1 MSGEHDPS
9 SMTVADQD
17 TGDDDEIV
25 AIAGTVVPQI
35 RGRLRTRLPSRV
47 RTARSQLL
55 VMVAYLLVTPLFLG
69 FEAIIGGLAKL
80 NLATTDLLAA
90 TVGNIVAAGACYL
103 AARLIYARSR
113 VGYYLGVGVAAFIG
127 AASIFAIS
135 RVISGSAGLTGN
147 PAFFYTVYQAFYLL
161 FAAAIF
167 INLLRELAWSRT
179 LVREAR
185 KSTGQGLQ
193 VPLRDI
199 RIHAGKSR
207 TEVVLPGSAEEAAAQ
222 AERRSQ
228 EPLLAVRGLKK
239 HFPIHGGMLRRQI
252 GTVYAVDGVDFD
264 VYPGEIFSLVG
275 ESGCGKTTLGRT
287 VLQLT
292 PPTAGRVVFDGYE
305 LADVDPD
312 DMRPLRRR
320 MQIIF
325 QDPFG
330 SLNPRMPISDIIGE
344 GLLAQGV
351 SDRKTRDKRVE
362 DSLEIVG
369 LRRDYTRRYP
379 HEFSGGQRQRVGIAR
394 ALALGPDLVVC
405 DEPVSALDVS
415 IQSQVLNLLL
425 DLRRDFN
432 LTYLFISH
440 NLSVVQYFSDRVGVM
455 YLGKLVEEGAV
466 EQLYRDPRHP
476 YTVAL
481 LSAIPDPD
489 PRRRKKRLVLKGDV
503 PSPAAPPSGCRFH
516 TRCWLRE
523 KLGNPEICSTEEPLL
538 RPIETGHR
546 TACHFAEEV
555 SDQAVSQVVATQSVV
570 ETAVA
575 DPV

>member
-1 MSGEHDPS
+1 MTTPEQSPVTESEATEPS
-9 SMTVADQD
+9 VADAPVGTVA
-17 TGDDDEIV
+17 
-25 AIAGTVVPQI
+25 PSI
-35 RGRLRTRLPSRV
+35 RGRLRSRLPGHV
-47 RTARSQLL
+47 RTARGQLL
-55 VMVAYLLVTPLFLG
+55 VLAAYAFFTPLFLSFLG
-69 FEAIIGGLAKL
+69 LTGGLAKL
-80 NLATTDLLAA
+80 KLPTSDLAIAVAGNLALA
-90 TVGNIVAAGACYL
+90 GLCWL
-103 AARLIYARSR
+103 AARLILGRARS
-113 VGYYLGVGVAAFIG
+113 GYLLGLA
-127 AASIFAIS
+127 
-135 RVISGSAGLTGN
+135 AGLAATVASLFNAARLVGGSTGLSGN
-147 PAFFYTVYQAFYLL
+147 DAFFYLVYQLMYTTFGV
-161 FAAAIF
+161 AIVV
-167 INLLRELAWSRT
+167 NLLLEQRWART
-179 LVREAR
+179 LAREQA
-185 KSTGQGLQ
+185 KTSGSGLA

-199 RIHAGKSR
+199 RIRPGGVTSPPGAP
-207 TEVVLPGSAEEAAAQ
+207 TPGSAPAAAVDRNGQ
-222 AERRSQ
+222 Q
-228 EPLLAVRGLKK
+228 PLLAVRGLKK
-239 HFPIHGGMLRRQI
+239 HFPIHGGLLRRQI

-292 PPTAGRVVFDGYE
+292 PPTAGKVVFDGYE

-330 SLNPRMPISDIIGE
+330 SLNPRMPVSDIIGE

-351 SDRKTRDKRVE
+351 KDRKTRDKRTE

-379 HEFSGGQRQRVGIAR
+379 HEFSGGQRQRIGIAR
-394 ALALGPDLVVC
+394 ALALGPDLIVC

-455 YLGKLVEEGAV
+455 YLGRLAEEGAV
-466 EQLYRDPRHP
+466 EQLYRNPRHP

-523 KLGNPEICSTEEPLL
+523 KLGNPEICVTEDPPL
-538 RPIETGHR
+538 RPVEAGHR
-546 TACHFAEEV
+546 TACHFAEQV
-555 SDQAVSQVVATQSVV
+555 SDNIVGEVVATQSVL

>member
-1 MSGEHDPS
+1 
-9 SMTVADQD
+9 MT
-17 TGDDDEIV
+17 TSDDRHLSAASPEL
-25 AIAGTVVPQI
+25 APAGTVMPRI
-35 RGRLRTRLPSRV
+35 RGRLRKRLPGRV
-47 RTARSQLL
+47 RTARGQLVVL
-55 VMVAYLLVTPLFLG
+55 AGYLLLTPILLAILAVTGALQ
-69 FEAIIGGLAKL
+69 KM
-80 NLATTDLLAA
+80 NLPIQDIVAA
-90 TVGNIVAAGACYL
+90 TVGYVVFAVLCIVAG
-103 AARLIYARSR
+103 RLLLRRSR
-113 VGYYLGVGVAAFIG
+113 IGYWLAMLLGLVAVVAGVW
-127 AASIFAIS
+127 AIS
-135 RVISGSAGLTGN
+135 RVITGAQGLAGDPG
-147 PAFFYTVYQAFYLL
+147 FFYVLYQGVHVVLG
-161 FAAAIF
+161 AAILV
-167 INLLRELAWSRT
+167 NLVSQLGSLGKMAAEADRT
-179 LVREAR
+179 GEDLHVE
-185 KSTGQGLQ
+185 
-193 VPLRDI
+193 LRDI
-199 RIHAGKSR
+199 RIR
-207 TEVVLPGSAEEAAAQ
+207 PGAQPSTTAVDGGAAAAQ
-222 AERRSQ
+222 AVAPSRAGQ

-239 HFPIHGGMLRRQI
+239 HFPITGGLLRRQI

-292 PPTAGRVVFDGYE
+292 PPTAGTVVFEGYE

-330 SLNPRMPISDIIGE
+330 SLNPRMPILDIIGE

-351 SDRKTRDKRVE
+351 TDRKTRDKRVE

-379 HEFSGGQRQRVGIAR
+379 HEFSGGQRQRIGIAR

-455 YLGKLVEEGAV
+455 YLGKLAEEGAV

-516 TRCWLRE
+516 TRCWLYE
-523 KLGNPEICSTEEPLL
+523 KLGNPERCVTEEPLL
-538 RPIETGHR
+538 RPITEGHR

-555 SDQAVSQVVATQSVV
+555 SDTAVASVVATQSVV

-575 DPV
+575 ETA